1 MAINN
6 QSIIHLRM
14 LMKNKKLKKKIKEK
28 KKDTYLNS
36 NIVQEK
42 ESREVILLFIN

>member
-1 MAINN
+1 
-6 QSIIHLRM
+6 M